1 MSLDIILH
9 WGKGRGRKSDSRNIT
24 HNAGKIAQHVIL
36 HDIQGE
42 GAITLYDVLW
52 NHADKKRKAGEL
64 IDDLMNGLRIMSD
77 NANRLKRYETTIKR
91 EPEMINGK
99 MELRKLPP
107 EKWYK
112 WGSLEE
118 TDKYGRSAKG
128 CVLCS
133 FFLWVMTSCAT
144 TAIRS
149 PSTKP
154 ITPL

>member
-24 HNAGKIAQHVIL
+24 HNAGKIAQHVVL

-42 GAITLYDVLW
+42 GTITLYDVLW

-77 NANRLKRYETTIKR
+77 NVKRLKRYETTIKTV
-91 EPEMINGK
+91 PELVNGK

-118 TDKYGRSAKG
+118 TDIYGRRFG
-128 CVLCS
+128 LIPFVEDILILCIKHPD
-133 FFLWVMTSCAT
+133 AT
-144 TAIRS
+144 VEWSR
-149 PSTKP
+149 
-154 ITPL
+154 